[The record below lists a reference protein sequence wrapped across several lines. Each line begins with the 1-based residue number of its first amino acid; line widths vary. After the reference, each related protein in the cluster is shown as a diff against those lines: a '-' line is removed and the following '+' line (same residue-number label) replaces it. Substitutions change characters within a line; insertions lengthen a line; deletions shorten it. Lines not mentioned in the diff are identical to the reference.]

1 MTLINSQ
8 SQCRSEFS
16 NTILVAGETAP
27 DYTAGIWTASVSD
40 SAGNTTTDTTSW
52 VVDRQAPVLTLTGPS
67 TGTTGQSLAYTVAH
81 SNLDAGQEIALWTQT
96 LGQVATHKRRE
107 RVGCYD

>member
-1 MTLINSQ
+1 M
-8 SQCRSEFS
+8 
-16 NTILVAGETAP
+16 
-27 DYTAGIWTASVSD
+27 SD

-96 LGQVATHKRRE
+96 LGQVATTNAANGSDATINVTFFSQSSQNLWVVASDK
-107 RVGCYD
+107 VGNTTSTEDATITTM